1 MLQYVSQVAEM
12 LLQVLGGEEIL
23 QLPKKTEDLVPGQHN
38 HALSNVCIIMSSK
51 THQQPRICAS
61 V

>member
-1 MLQYVSQVAEM
+1 M

-38 HALSNVCIIMSSK
+38 HALLNICINMSLR
-51 THQQPRICAS
+51 TRQQLI
-61 V
+61 